1 VRDVQAQLV
10 HRPHNGRVDL
20 VGGGAACGA
29 DVNPAGCGVVEQGGG
44 HLGATGVVDAN
55 EQDFGDLGHEHSLGV
70 GGCGEPVGG
79 EIGPSGSTRAW

>member
-1 VRDVQAQLV
+1 M
-10 HRPHNGRVDL
+10 
-20 VGGGAACGA
+20 
-29 DVNPAGCGVVEQGGG
+29 NPAGCGVVEQGGG

-79 EIGPSGSTRAW
+79 ESARQVRHVRGDAGGGGEPGVGVLDDGVTVCGENTP